1 MSRVDLRPGVDG
13 DLEALG
19 PDGEERLGDVTP
31 LPDRQEH
38 ALAGRA
44 AGEETV
50 HATRREE
57 PHERPE
63 RVGVEGATAVRER
76 RDRRRDRSVQ
86 APRHRVSL
94 GALRAGAR
102 AGVHHRRASRLRIA
116 SQMLRPGCS
125 ATRRMNHG
133 YQCVP

>member
-1 MSRVDLRPGVDG
+1 MDLPEAVRSRLVTLV
-13 DLEALG
+13 AAS
-19 PDGEERLGDVTP
+19 LGDVTP

-44 AGEETV
+44 AREETV
-50 HATRREE
+50 HATLREE
-57 PHERPE
+57 LHERPE

-76 RDRRRDRSVQ
+76 RDRRCDRSVQ

-94 GALRAGAR
+94 GKRCAPEIAR
-102 AGVHHRRASRLRIA
+102 VHHRRAS
-116 SQMLRPGCS
+116 SHMLRPGCS